1 MKVLKFYASWCG
13 PCKAQTM
20 IINGAEGKLPVPV
33 ENVNIDENV
42 FMASNFGVRSIP
54 TMILVDKDEK
64 EIKRHTGVLKEQELI
79 DWMSNK

>member
-13 PCKAQTM
+13 PCQAQTM

-42 FMASNFGVRSIP
+42 FMATNFGVRSIP

-64 EIKRHTGVLKEQELI
+64 EIKRHTGVMKEEQLI
-79 DWMSNK
+79 EWMSNK